1 MQQATSTRPA
11 RKPAP
16 SFDDLPDA
24 ANVRLPA
31 VRALLDC
38 SAATVWRW
46 SGDGRMPAARRLGAN
61 LTVWNV
67 GELRRWL
74 ASKAGA

>member
-1 MQQATSTRPA
+1 MQATSPKPA

-24 ANVRLPA
+24 ANVRLPE
-31 VRALLDC
+31 VRELLGC
-38 SAATVWRW
+38 SSATIWRW
-46 SGDGRMPAARRLGAN
+46 SSDGRMPAARRLGAN
-61 LTVWNV
+61 LTAWNV

>member
-1 MQQATSTRPA
+1 MQQATSTKA

-24 ANVRLPA
+24 ANIRLPA
-31 VRALLDC
+31 VRTLLDC
-38 SAATVWRW
+38 SAATIWRW
-46 SGDGRMPAARRLGAN
+46 SRDGRMPAARRLGVS